1 MRLAPGTTDVARF
14 SRDFDEGRRLL
25 TQGQP
30 ELAVRVLTDA
40 LELWRGEAFEDLPAS
55 EFIDGARSRLA
66 ELRELAV
73 EERLAARLAAGDA
86 QGAVSELD
94 HAVEATPYRERR
106 WELLILGLYR
116 SGRGGEAVAALR
128 RVRAQLTEDQGIG
141 PGPELQE
148 LERRVLD
155 QDPGLMGPK
164 PARPASSLGVRSTG
178 EGRGRR
184 LSSFLG
190 RAEELVTVEATL
202 AGHRLVTVAGP
213 AGVGKSRLAIEYLAD
228 RSEGDGSWL
237 VRLAEVTHPGGIARA
252 IAEVVGVA
260 EEDADPRGSVIHA
273 LAARSGLL
281 VLDNCEHLVDSV
293 AELVIDLLESC
304 MDLHVLATSRV
315 HLGVDGET
323 VVPVSPL
330 LVVADDGSAGP
341 AVALLLDRVRAVRP
355 DWVPSA
361 HEEASARRVAEALD
375 GLPLALELAAARARL
390 MGLDEIAERLD
401 GHFGVLGTV
410 PKGSLSPHTSLQ
422 AAIGWS
428 VEQLPDADRA
438 LLVRLWPFDRGF
450 SLEAAEA
457 VCPSE
462 VRVLESLS
470 SLVARSVVVADTTVN
485 PTRYRLLETLRAYC
499 REHDPDPGGTLESH
513 ARRRRNNAERGAVT
527 TPGTRSTGY
536 AGTADS

>member
-1 MRLAPGTTDVARF
+1 VFGKTSADLVLCMYSWVLECRVLGPAEVVVDGVGVELGGPLSRRLVTALVAAGEQPVSDRRLIEAVWGSDEPERRSAALHVYVSRLRRAFGPRARELLERTASGYRLRLAPGTTDVARF
-14 SRDFDEGRRLL
+14 SREFDEGRRLL

-40 LELWRGEAFEDLPAS
+40 LDLWRGAAFEDLPAS
-55 EFIDGARSRLA
+55 EFIDGARSRLT
-66 ELRELAV
+66 ELREAAV
-73 EERLAARLAAGDA
+73 EVRLAAR
-86 QGAVSELD
+86 
-94 HAVEATPYRERR
+94 
-106 WELLILGLYR
+106 
-116 SGRGGEAVAALR
+116 GRG
-128 RVRAQLTEDQGIG
+128 
-141 PGPELQE
+141 
-148 LERRVLD
+148 
-155 QDPGLMGPK
+155 
-164 PARPASSLGVRSTG
+164 TG

-190 RAEELVTVEATL
+190 REAELDAVAAAL
-202 AGHRLVTVAGP
+202 AGCRLVTVTGP

-228 RSEGDGSWL
+228 RFEGDGPWL
-237 VRLAEVTHPGGIARA
+237 VRLAEVSHPGGITSA
-252 IAEVVGVA
+252 IADVMGVA
-260 EEDADPRGSVIHA
+260 EQDGDVRGAVVHA
-273 LAARSGLL
+273 LAARPGLL

-293 AELVIDLLESC
+293 AELVIDLLETC
-304 MDLHVLATSRV
+304 PDLRVLTTSRV
-315 HLGVDGET
+315 HLGVDGEM

-330 LVVADDGSAGP
+330 PVVADDGSTGP

-361 HEEASARRVAEALD
+361 HEEVSARRVAQALD

-390 MGLDEIAERLD
+390 LGLDEIAERLN
-401 GHFGVLGTV
+401 GHLGVLGTV
-410 PKGSLSPHTSLQ
+410 PRGSLSPHASLQ

-428 VEQLPDADRA
+428 VEKLPEADRA

-450 SLEAAEA
+450 TLAAAEA

-470 SLVARSVVVADTTVN
+470 SLVARSVVVADTTAN

-513 ARRRRNNAERGAVT
+513 ARRRRNHALGS
-527 TPGTRSTGY
+527 G
-536 AGTADS
+536 